1 MCNDVAFIIVP
12 LESWGGHLWE
22 TLGLN
27 FLRSY
32 MGYYTVLGL
41 GFRGL
46 VMSFVPFPAPPI
58 CGNGR
63 ALLCT
68 LAIMLVIV
76 LLQ

>member
-1 MCNDVAFIIVP
+1 
-12 LESWGGHLWE
+12 
-22 TLGLN
+22 
-27 FLRSY
+27 

-46 VMSFVPFPAPPI
+46 VMSFVLFPAPSI

-63 ALLCT
+63 AMLCT
-68 LAIMLVIV
+68 FTIMLVTL